1 MERQASRSVK
11 ITWTGGG
18 RDRTTSSATK
28 KANFGKPDF
37 HDLGYRPSNVDVHR
51 CSSASCTV
59 CRGTV
64 NFNHRLPRISSTDL
78 IPEAYRDHHDYHD
91 DDDDVDDNDDD
102 DRDDRNV
109 QRGGGE
115 HRKRGEGGHRGQ
127 HRGNSSSNDKKNGKY
142 SSRSRSAL
150 PAVLDVTTRDVVP
163 AKGVVSPHVK
173 FVRVSNSRNMRDWHS
188 YSDERLRVLSKTSS
202 LAHPQRPKYEEER
215 NRRWVFL

>member
-1 MERQASRSVK
+1 MERQTSRSVK

-18 RDRTTSSATK
+18 RERTTSSTTK
-28 KANFGKPDF
+28 KSNFGKPDF

-64 NFNHRLPRISSTDL
+64 NFNHRLPRISSADL
-78 IPEAYRDHHDYHD
+78 IPEAYDVPDDYD
-91 DDDDVDDNDDD
+91 DDDYDNDDG
-102 DRDDRNV
+102 RDDSNV
-109 QRGGGE
+109 QRGGGQ
-115 HRKRGEGGHRGQ
+115 HRRRERGHKGQ
-127 HRGNSSSNDKKNGKY
+127 HRGNSGNDKKSGKH
-142 SSRSRSAL
+142 SSRISAL
-150 PAVLDVTTRDVVP
+150 PAVLDVTTRDGP
-163 AKGVVSPHVK
+163 TKGEVSPHVK

-202 LAHPQRPKYEEER
+202 MAQPQRPKYEEER